1 MFLLRSAR
9 PIFIIFEE
17 SLGLNGHNQPRFR
30 LLGRSK
36 YARNITHGL
45 IRILVIGIIVLV
57 GILVPSFDTI
67 MALLGSAMAFSICVI
82 LPVAFYLKLF
92 SHEIKLAER
101 VFDWFLIVV
110 CSVMAVIGTVWVF
123 LPQHLRYRLDGDV

>member
-1 MFLLRSAR
+1 MFLHSAR
-9 PIFIIFEE
+9 PIYIIFEE
-17 SLGLNGHNQPRFR
+17 SLGLNAHSQPRVR
-30 LLGRSK
+30 LLSRSK
-36 YARNITHGL
+36 YARNITQGF

-92 SHEIKLAER
+92 SHEIKLAEK

-110 CSVMAVIGTVWVF
+110 CSVLAVIGTVWVF
-123 LPQHLRYRLDGDV
+123 LPQHLRYRLDGDM